1 MDAKNAF
8 EKYKKYKSEI
18 EKLREVIATELLKEV
33 ENVKENKN
41 IKLIS
46 KSPTIYTIN
55 SKTLDG
61 NSWNIEYYSNTILSR
76 KLIEFISNKSLD
88 QIIETLLEI
97 KDKGEF
103 GKSAKKIKCNND
115 FRNKISKILKKIE
128 S

>member
-1 MDAKNAF
+1 MDVKNAF
-8 EKYKKYKSEI
+8 DKYKKYRSEI
-18 EKLREVIATELLKEV
+18 EKLREIIAVELLKEV
-33 ENVKENKN
+33 ENVKENKD

-55 SKTLDG
+55 SKILNG

-88 QIIETLLEI
+88 QIVETLLEI

-103 GKSAKKIKCNND
+103 GKAAKKIKCNDD